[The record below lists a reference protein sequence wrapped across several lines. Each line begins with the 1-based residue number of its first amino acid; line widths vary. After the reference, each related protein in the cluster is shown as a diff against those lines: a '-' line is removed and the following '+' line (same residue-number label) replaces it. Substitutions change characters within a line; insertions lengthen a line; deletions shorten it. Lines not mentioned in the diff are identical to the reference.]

1 MTRRR
6 HLAGVFAC
14 SLALA
19 AAALGPL
26 TGCKKDQAGIAAE
39 QTVLPTVRDDAKGLS
54 FTYVDEKGNPH
65 VVDTIAEVPPAQ
77 AQKVRVMDPAHA
89 PPEDMMYLADLTRK
103 NEDGTYAVAQ
113 SPRSE
118 FESYIVERRKAV
130 GPTLASN
137 GANAQGGAVQGDG
150 GISLGA
156 LAATGQP
163 RVIIYGAEWCGACHE
178 AAKWLSG
185 KHVKFVEKDIEKDS
199 GAEREMRAKLAK
211 AGLSGGSIPV
221 IDVGGKIMVGFSAPK
236 IQAALGDT
244 I

>member
-1 MTRRR
+1 MTAHRRI
-6 HLAGVFAC
+6 AAVFGC
-14 SLALA
+14 ILALSSTTLA
-19 AAALGPL
+19 
-26 TGCKKDQAGIAAE
+26 GCKKDPAQIAAE
-39 QTVLPTVRDDAKGLS
+39 QSQKELPAVRDDAKGLS

-65 VVDTIAEVPPAQ
+65 VVDTVAEVPPAQ
-77 AQKVRVMDPAHA
+77 AQKVRVMDPAHT
-89 PPEDMMYLADLTRK
+89 PSEDMMYLADLTTK
-103 NEDGTYAVAQ
+103 NADGSYAVAQ
-113 SPRSE
+113 APRSD
-118 FESYIVERRKAV
+118 FETYIVERRKAV

-137 GANAQGGAVQGDG
+137 GGNGQGAQGDG

-163 RVIIYGAEWCGACHE
+163 HVIIYGAEWCGACHE
-178 AAKWLSG
+178 AAKWLTG

-199 GAEREMRAKLAK
+199 GADREMRAKLAK

>member
-1 MTRRR
+1 MIPQR
-6 HLAGVFAC
+6 HLTAVFAC
-14 SLALA
+14 ILALA
-19 AAALGPL
+19 PVASSALLAA
-26 TGCKKDQAGIAAE
+26 GCKKDGGGIAAD
-39 QTVLPTVRDDAKGLS
+39 QTALPSVRDDAKGLS

-65 VVDTIAEVPPAQ
+65 VVDTVAEVPGAQ

-89 PPEDMMYLADLTRK
+89 PPEDMMYLADLTK
-103 NEDGTYAVAQ
+103 KSADGQYPVLVA
-113 SPRSE
+113 PRSD
-118 FESYIVERRKAV
+118 FESYIVERRKAL

-137 GANAQGGAVQGDG
+137 AFGASSPNGADGGAA
-150 GISLGA
+150 I
-156 LAATGQP
+156 LADANQA

-178 AAKWLSG
+178 AATWLTG

-236 IQAALGDT
+236 IQAALGES